1 MGNQK
6 CLNCNSKPSSF
17 VGFVVSGIFCNRTV
31 VPKGAPSKNPSYPW
45 FIKKNSGKKIC
56 LCKGCGVLLSRDG
69 DSNIVGFLSD
79 REYTQYKKD
88 AELCKRLH
96 TNGYVVLEKEHL
108 KSKWLLGDFG
118 IDHLKECFRQKGVKI
133 SNLKD
138 HKAVVNGKETT
149 GTRRWASWEGD
160 TNFLQE
166 IFSASGA
173 PRLGPSLPLVDS
185 SIIHA
190 DASHAVRARTN
201 YLKQSSDKPGD
212 AEFHTTIGHEHEQTI
227 ELVDLACLWR
237 CPHVEEVQRIHAD
250 TDAGHYHLVMP
261 LSSEDYE
268 IEVFES
274 THGFTVRS
282 KDSDY
287 NVVMPSWKRVL
298 HLKMGQIL
306 IFCSN
311 LAHCGGRSRYASKN
325 MEGIKQTIPGVKW
338 FTDEETPVADL
349 SIHGGLQNKL
359 SQQTIASNYETGKT
373 EFIRVQHLDEM
384 KIDAVE
390 KGELIFN
397 LFKKRTKAIIDLSM
411 LCNMEEKDT
420 PNMVE
425 KDTSATAVSSS
436 CCLLLC
442 SHLTFLRVCIQS
454 FTLTHPLTPDK

>member
-1 MGNQK
+1 MVKQK
-6 CLNCNSKPSSF
+6 CLNCNRKPSSF
-17 VGFVVSGIFCNRTV
+17 VGFVVSGIFNNRTT
-31 VPKGAPSKNPSYPW
+31 VPIIGAPAENPSYPW

-56 LCKGCGVLLSRDG
+56 LCEECGVSLSRDG
-69 DSNIVGFLSD
+69 GSNIVGFLSE
-79 REYTQYKKD
+79 RQYTQYKND
-88 AELCKRLH
+88 AKLCKRLH
-96 TNGYVVLEKEHL
+96 TNGYVVLEKEHW

-118 IDHLKECFRQKGVKI
+118 LDHLKECFRQKTVKI

-138 HKAVVNGKETT
+138 HNAMVNGEVTT

-160 TNFLQE
+160 TNFLRD

-190 DASHAVRARTN
+190 DVSHAVRARTN
-201 YLKQSSDKPGD
+201 YLKQSSDQH
-212 AEFHTTIGHEHEQTI
+212 HTTDQQTI

-237 CPHVEEVQRIHAD
+237 CPQVEEVQRIHAD

-261 LSSEDYE
+261 LSSEAYE

-274 THGFTVRS
+274 THCFTVRS
-282 KDSDY
+282 KKPDD
-287 NVVMPSWKRVL
+287 NVVMPSWKQVL

-325 MEGIKQTIPGVKW
+325 MEGIKQTIAGVKW
-338 FTDEETPVADL
+338 FTGEEKPVADL
-349 SIHGGLQNKL
+349 SIHAGLQSKL

-384 KIDAVE
+384 EIDTVE
-390 KGELIFN
+390 KGEMIFN
-397 LFKKRTKAIIDLSM
+397 LFKKRTKAIKDLSM
-411 LCNMEEKDT
+411 LCNMEEKAT
-420 PNMVE
+420 PNMEE
-425 KDTSATAVSSS
+425 KDTSATAVSSFVV
-436 CCLLLC
+436 CCC
-442 SHLTFLRVCIQS
+442 VHI
-454 FTLTHPLTPDK
+454 